1 MAEAAES
8 SLVDPQLSATQEL
21 DDLSSWPTEAEL
33 TAFDESALC
42 NGDIPNDSS
51 HQAHEDRPEDRDSPG
66 LLWPEQRI
74 QLSDLGPA
82 DPENGERRGENQAE
96 GDSEVLDGN
105 TDRNEASDVLSSLLG
120 DRGIPDSLMLMLNQ
134 YNNEFCVLPLTSD
147 FEANPFRCHEKLSNG
162 SSQLL
167 IHSILALSYR
177 HINRI
182 TGNCSMEARQHKEEA
197 LKLLEQELHLSN
209 TKGSLLDAVLI
220 LITLD
225 CATSAHGPWVS
236 HLSRAY
242 SVLES
247 AGGLAAMRVPRAR
260 AQIEMLVWWD
270 VTLAL
275 TSRKGYVMPES
286 YLCRLFGDDNAD
298 YATTISF
305 YNVSG
310 CPRELFKHMVCLA
323 KYARELEL
331 ASTMTCVS
339 FRNDPVLDV
348 EKSIREWAA
357 EEYGDIC
364 GLAGLHGG
372 GAGGDDLAEQGG
384 GGGETVE
391 EKVNAKQDLHHCA
404 EAWRYALLFYVER
417 VFKWDRKGPP
427 SPRGAFLA
435 RKTLN
440 HVWCCRRST
449 MVQKQLLLPVFLAG
463 CETKDPALRA
473 LASEYCAW
481 WSEKTRYDMF
491 TTTSILLDEVW
502 ASTST
507 TSWWGSVIDE
517 KSGGNSLS
525 YQYLF
530 G

>member
-1 MAEAAES
+1 
-8 SLVDPQLSATQEL
+8 
-21 DDLSSWPTEAEL
+21 
-33 TAFDESALC
+33 
-42 NGDIPNDSS
+42 
-51 HQAHEDRPEDRDSPG
+51 
-66 LLWPEQRI
+66 
-74 QLSDLGPA
+74 
-82 DPENGERRGENQAE
+82 
-96 GDSEVLDGN
+96 
-105 TDRNEASDVLSSLLG
+105 
-120 DRGIPDSLMLMLNQ
+120 
-134 YNNEFCVLPLTSD
+134 
-147 FEANPFRCHEKLSNG
+147 
-162 SSQLL
+162 
-167 IHSILALSYR
+167 
-177 HINRI
+177 
-182 TGNCSMEARQHKEEA
+182 
-197 LKLLEQELHLSN
+197 
-209 TKGSLLDAVLI
+209 
-220 LITLD
+220 
-225 CATSAHGPWVS
+225 
-236 HLSRAY
+236 
-242 SVLES
+242 
-247 AGGLAAMRVPRAR
+247 
-260 AQIEMLVWWD
+260 MLVWWD

-286 YLCRLFGDDNAD
+286 YFYRLFGDDNAD
-298 YATTISF
+298 DATISF

-364 GLAGLHGG
+364 GLAGLQGG
-372 GAGGDDLAEQGG
+372 GVGGDDDVAEQG

-404 EAWRYALLFYVER
+404 EAWRYALLLYVER

-473 LASEYCAW
+473 LASEYCSW

-491 TTTSILLDEVW
+491 TTASILLDEVW